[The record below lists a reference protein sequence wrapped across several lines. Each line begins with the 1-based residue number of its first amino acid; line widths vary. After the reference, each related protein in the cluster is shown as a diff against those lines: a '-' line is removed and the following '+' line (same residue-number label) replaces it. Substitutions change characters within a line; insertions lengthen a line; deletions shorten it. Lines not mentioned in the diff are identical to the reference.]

1 MVNANRG
8 KGFGR
13 LFRSEKEDNR
23 RLVSSDEDEP
33 AEQFEFEEAD
43 EAEPWKA
50 HRSSQSQ
57 SQLSTRQARGPSKS
71 LVNNDHDRS
80 SAGSDAVKLPMTEDD
95 GWHVL
100 R

>member
-1 MVNANRG
+1 MVNANRS

-23 RLVSSDEDEP
+23 RLVSSDEEKP
-33 AEQFEFEEAD
+33 AVHNVYDLEEED
-43 EAEPWKA
+43 NVETWKT
-50 HRSSQSQ
+50 HRSSHSQ
-57 SQLSTRQARGPSKS
+57 IQLQGHGHAHPPPRKGYE
-71 LVNNDHDRS
+71 RS
-80 SAGSDAVKLPMTEDD
+80 SMDGDAAKAPIGEDD